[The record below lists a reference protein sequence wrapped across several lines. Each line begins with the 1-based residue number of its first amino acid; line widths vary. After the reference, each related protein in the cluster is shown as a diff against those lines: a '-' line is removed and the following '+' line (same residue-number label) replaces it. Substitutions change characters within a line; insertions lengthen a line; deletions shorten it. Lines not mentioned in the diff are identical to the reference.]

1 MNMDDSFLNVLVV
14 TGTVGGTRRTC
25 FFDLMNMAKREI
37 LIYVLL
43 LFGSFVPIMVCDG
56 GVVVVPLFF
65 CFCFSQIVA
74 WV

>member
-1 MNMDDSFLNVLVV
+1 MFLLLLVLLL
-14 TGTVGGTRRTC
+14 GQGGHV
-25 FFDLMNMAKREI
+25 FFNLVNMAKREI

>member
-1 MNMDDSFLNVLVV
+1 MFLNLV
-14 TGTVGGTRRTC
+14 
-25 FFDLMNMAKREI
+25 NMAKQEI

-65 CFCFSQIVA
+65 CFCFCFSQIVA

>member
-1 MNMDDSFLNVLVV
+1 MKMDDLFLNVLVV
-14 TGTVGGTRRTC
+14 TGTVVGTRRTC
-25 FFDLMNMAKREI
+25 FFNLVNMAKKEI

-56 GVVVVPLFF
+56 VVVVPLFF

>member
-1 MNMDDSFLNVLVV
+1 MFFNLV
-14 TGTVGGTRRTC
+14 
-25 FFDLMNMAKREI
+25 NMAKQEI